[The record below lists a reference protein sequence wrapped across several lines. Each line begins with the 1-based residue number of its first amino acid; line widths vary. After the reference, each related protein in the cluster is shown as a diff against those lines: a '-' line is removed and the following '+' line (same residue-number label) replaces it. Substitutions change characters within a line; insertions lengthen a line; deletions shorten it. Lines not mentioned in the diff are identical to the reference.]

1 MDYGFSK
8 ETKKTYLRAIQAKD
22 SRFDGTFFFGVK
34 TTGIYCRPICPAKPK
49 TKNIVFFSSTNC
61 AEKEGYRPCLRCRPN
76 TIPGSSAWKGSASLV
91 TRVISRMIDGESIKE
106 PTDEF
111 LAAFGIS
118 ARHFRRL
125 FMQEIGK
132 TPRQFYQEQRLGI
145 AIRLLENTR
154 QSVTSIAFDA
164 GYTSLRR
171 FQDAFK
177 LRFKKSPTEFRA
189 KGNHDTNEEIFSFSI
204 RYQQPFAWKSLLS
217 YLKRHQLHGVEEI
230 SNSSY
235 TRHIKTPKEA
245 IKIIVVNNEKKSC
258 LEVMINKFDVSILGL
273 LLRRIRCLFDLDA
286 DPLCVERSLLKVK
299 SLKPLVALNRGIRVP
314 LCWDPFETAIT
325 IILGQQVSTQ
335 RAKSLLAK
343 LIQAYGEQIKSEN
356 KNIYLFPEAKTLAVA
371 DLSFLGIPAKR
382 AQCINHISR
391 LMATGELCL
400 SPQQEFNS
408 VYEKLDTIPGI
419 GPWTKSYIAMRCL
432 GHPDAFPESDLILR
446 KWPSEG
452 LLIKASPFRAYAAQ
466 LIWDYSSKTKEKST

>member
-8 ETKKTYLRAIQAKD
+8 ETKKTYLHAIKTKD
-22 SRFDGTFFFGVK
+22 SRFDGMFFFGVK
-34 TTGIYCRPICPAKPK
+34 TTGIYCRPICPAKPN
-49 TKNIVFFSSTNC
+49 TENIVFFSSINC

-76 TIPGSSAWKGSASLV
+76 TIPGSPAWKGSASLV
-91 TRVISRMIDGESIKE
+91 TRVISRMTDGELIKK

-111 LAAFGIS
+111 LATFGIS

-125 FMQEIGK
+125 FIQEIGK
-132 TPRQFYQEQRLGI
+132 TPQQFYQEQRLGV
-145 AIRLLENTR
+145 ALRLLEKTS

-177 LRFKKSPTEFRA
+177 LRFKKSPTEFRS
-189 KGNHDTNEEIFSFSI
+189 NRNRDINEENFSFSL
-204 RYQQPFAWKSLLS
+204 RYQQPFAWKSMLS
-217 YLKRHQLHGVEEI
+217 YLKRHELSGVEEI

-235 TRHIKTPKEA
+235 TRHIKTPKGA
-245 IKIIVVNNEKKSC
+245 IKIIVVDNEKKSC
-258 LEVMINKFDVSILGL
+258 LDVMMNKFDVSILGL
-273 LLRRIRCLFDLDA
+273 LLQKIRCLFDLDV
-286 DPLCVERSLLKVK
+286 DSLSVERSLLKVP

-314 LCWDPFETAIT
+314 LCWDPFETAIA

-335 RAKSLLAK
+335 RAKSLLGK
-343 LIQAYGEQIKSEN
+343 LIQTYGEQIKSEN

-382 AQCINHISR
+382 AQCIKHISR
-391 LMATGELCL
+391 LVTTGELCL

-408 VYEKLDTIPGI
+408 VYEKLDTIPGV

-446 KWPSEG
+446 KWSSEG
-452 LLIKASPFRAYAAQ
+452 LLAKASPFRAYAAQ
-466 LIWDYSSKTKEKST
+466 LIWDYSSKTKEQ